1 MLRRMI
7 GLHVRSRRDLLT
19 TIPLL
24 LLVTGVTALHAVD
37 RPVELSRI
45 RFRINGESYHWDRS
59 ESVPVV
65 SAGQTQPRVLLSYTA
80 LQPGERYQPSEIER
94 RAADWQRRLEATG
107 VFYQV
112 AVSVIP
118 PNRYPDR
125 RTVLV
130 AAFGCCS
137 HMHPVL
143 VAAFGCCSHMHPV
156 LVAVEDGFRQGFG
169 GGSIYG
175 YWTARNLR
183 GRGGSVEVW
192 AGANIARIRWNDRVA
207 MGRRGTAGL
216 RAGYRNGVLVSDD
229 PPRHRLSGGGEI
241 GYRVTPD
248 ISAYLG
254 SDLYAQRVIG
264 ADEAEWGIDLRPVV
278 GVALLR
284 ILRPLPPV
292 RPTLTGRVEVGALIS
307 LHTESAPNPVAAGM
321 VGARVAAGRVHARVT
336 AAAGWTL
343 RGTPRLFENDLSLND
358 LDNTAIVRAGWHS
371 QHLRAESFGW
381 AGIELGSDAFT
392 VGRTFPVTV
401 RPFLFSDQALLF
413 DLVYERR
420 SGDTRYADAYGAGLE
435 LIFDNPVN
443 VTFELSAGINYQ
455 GGVRIVFRQ
464 ELTL

>member
-7 GLHVRSRRDLLT
+7 VLHVRSRRDLLT

-37 RPVELSRI
+37 RPVELARI

-80 LQPGERYQPSEIER
+80 LQPGRRYQPSEIER

-107 VFYQV
+107 VFYQA

-125 RTVLV
+125 RT
-130 AAFGCCS
+130 
-137 HMHPVL
+137 
-143 VAAFGCCSHMHPV
+143 V

-175 YWTARNLR
+175 YWTVRNLR

-216 RAGYRNGVLVSDD
+216 RADYRNGVLVSDD

-264 ADEAEWGIDLRPVV
+264 ADEAEWGIDLRPVA

-292 RPTLTGRVEVGALIS
+292 RPTLIGRVEVGALIS

-343 RGTPRLFENDLSLND
+343 RGTPRLFENDLSLNN
-358 LDNTAIVRAGWHS
+358 LDNTAIVRAGWDS

-413 DLVYERR
+413 DLAYERR
-420 SGDTRYADAYGAGLE
+420 SGDTRYADAYGAGLK

-455 GGVRIVFRQ
+455 GGGRIVFRQ